1 VRTAIAA
8 AALAAAALVASCGS
22 DDPPEP
28 LRLQSLVL
36 QDSDLPDPFEP
47 FARGPAL
54 RPEGGA
60 GRRGDRRRFG
70 RRGGW
75 SVSFRRPGAA
85 ATAGPLVVV
94 SRVDEFGDAEGAER
108 ALAEVGA
115 ELRRVGRPLAAPR
128 IGADTVAVVQTRGG
142 TAPARFYTIA
152 WRDDR
157 LTASLRV
164 SGFARGLDEDDALAL
179 ARTQAARMRRALEPS
194 SANGNGGH

>member
-1 VRTAIAA
+1 MRSTIAA

-28 LRLQSLVL
+28 LRLQTLVL
-36 QDSDLPDPFEP
+36 QDSDLPDAFEA

-60 GRRGDRRRFG
+60 GRRGDRTRFG

-75 SVSFRRPGAA
+75 SVSFRRPGSA

-94 SRVDEFGDAEGAER
+94 SRVDEFGEAEGAER

-115 ELRRVGRPLAAPR
+115 ELRRVGRPLAPPG
-128 IGADTVAVVQTRGG
+128 IGAESVAVVQTRGG
-142 TAPARFYTIA
+142 TAPARFYTIV

-157 LTASLRV
+157 LTGSLRV
-164 SGFARGLDEDDALAL
+164 SGFALDADDALAL
-179 ARTQAARMRRALEPS
+179 ARTQADRMASALRP
-194 SANGNGGH
+194 A

>member
-1 VRTAIAA
+1 MAIAA

-28 LRLQSLVL
+28 LRLESLVL
-36 QDSDLPDPFEP
+36 QDSDLPEPFEA

-60 GRRGDRRRFG
+60 GRRADRTRFG

-75 SVSFRRPGAA
+75 SVSFRRPGSA

-94 SRVDEFGDAEGAER
+94 SRVDEFGDPEGAER

-115 ELRRVGRPLAAPR
+115 ELRRVGRPLAAPG
-128 IGADTVAVVQTRGG
+128 IGAESVAVVQTRGG
-142 TAPARFYTIA
+142 AAPARFYAIA

-157 LTASLRV
+157 LTGSLRV
-164 SGFARGLDEDDALAL
+164 SGFARGVDADDAVGL
-179 ARTQAARMRRALEPS
+179 ARRQAERMTRALR
-194 SANGNGGH
+194 GKLRH